1 MVDNTEPQPNPE
13 KPQDEQDAPWK
24 KVLRQYFREAMEFFF
39 PDIAKVVDWTEPI
52 EFLDKEFMK
61 IAPDAATGKR
71 FADQL
76 VKVYRKRGNPI
87 FLLIHVEIQGARE
100 SGFGQRIFTYSFR
113 ILDYFGYP
121 ATSVVILCDGDPKW
135 RPHHYNF
142 ALPGTTLNYEF
153 STVKLLDYRDRWTEL
168 ENSQNPFAW
177 VVMAH
182 LKMQETKKDKPTR
195 KVWKLRLI
203 RSLHESGY
211 NKTDV
216 LNLFNFVD
224 WVLGLPRALE
234 IEFWREL
241 QAYEEERKVPY
252 ITSVERIGYD
262 RGLQDGEER
271 GEEKGAQRQA
281 RSLLLKQLAHKVGSV
296 PDSSLDRINTL
307 TIDQLELLGEALLDF
322 GSIEDLTNWLD
333 NQG

>member
-1 MVDNTEPQPNPE
+1 MVNAPQSGSNPPQ
-13 KPQDEQDAPWK
+13 PQDEQDAPWK
-24 KVLRQYFREAMEFFF
+24 RVLRQYFREAMEFFF
-39 PDIAKVVDWTEPI
+39 SDIAKMIDWTKPV

-61 IAPDAATGKR
+61 IAPDALMGRR

-76 VKVYRKRGNPI
+76 VKVYRKRGTPI

-100 SGFGQRIFTYSFR
+100 SKFEQRIFTYSFR

-121 ATSVVILCDGDPKW
+121 ATSVAILCDGDSNW
-135 RPHHYNF
+135 RPHQYNF

-153 STVKLLDYRDRWTEL
+153 STVKLLDYQDRWAEL
-168 ENSQNPFAW
+168 ESSDNPFAW

-182 LKMQETKKDKPTR
+182 LKMQETKKDKPSR

-203 RSLHESGY
+203 RSLHESSY

-216 LNLFNFVD
+216 LNLFNFID
-224 WVLGLPRALE
+224 WILGLPKVLE
-234 IEFWREL
+234 AEFWREL

-262 RGLQDGEER
+262 RGIQESLSRE
-271 GEEKGAQRQA
+271 
-281 RSLLLKQLAHKVGSV
+281 RSLILRLLTRKIGSIS
-296 PDSSLDRINTL
+296 DLTLDRINKL
-307 TIDQLELLGEALLDF
+307 SIEQLESLGEALLDF
-322 GSIEDLTNWLD
+322 GAIDDLTSWLG
-333 NQG
+333 NQV